1 MSIKEED
8 GGLGEVT
15 KAEGT
20 PKETEYSWLLHHLP
34 AIAHFQAARPAVVA
48 ALRTALQMETQ
59 PRAVASYIKFLATHA
74 LEDPLQ
80 DLADLTF
87 DLAQLIVERSSLV
100 SALLPSP
107 SNRKRGAKTLECL
120 IMLFWHYIQKVIIF
134 QFFKRCLSF
143 GISSPLTF

>member
-1 MSIKEED
+1 LVLSIKEED

-20 PKETEYSWLLHHLP
+20 PKETEYSWLLHQLP

-120 IMLFWHYIQKVIIF
+120 IMLFWHYIQKVISF
-134 QFFKRCLSF
+134 SLFNRCLNC
-143 GISSPLTF
+143 